1 VAIIC
6 GLIQVT
12 HRLAPALRA
21 RFFRGLA
28 EPARVAILDALQG
41 GERTAGEVAAAAGLT
56 ISNASRHL
64 ACLKDCGLVEARQ
77 EWRHVY
83 YRLAEGVEQVLAAND
98 DFIQRVADRVA
109 ACDRPEM
116 GGG

>member
-1 VAIIC
+1 M
-6 GLIQVT
+6 IQVT
-12 HRLAPALRA
+12 PSRALAVRA

-28 EPARVAILDALQG
+28 EPARLALLDAQRG
-41 GERTAGEVAAAAGLT
+41 GERTAGEVAAVAGLT

-64 ACLKDCGLVEARQ
+64 ACLKDGGLVEARR

-83 YRLAEGVEQVLAAND
+83 YRLAEGVEQVLAVND
-98 DFIQRVADRVA
+98 DFIQRVAERVA

-116 GGG
+116 GGR